1 VIPENVA
8 EFVQGPIFL
17 SIGARDETLRP
28 AHAWAVGAVVAPDRE
43 TVTCF
48 VVEERARKILP
59 HLDANGPVAMGAG
72 SPTHE
77 AYQLKGRYLSS
88 RPADEQERAFLKARR
103 NGWLA
108 LALRCG
114 YPEQIA
120 RPLILGFRHQP
131 AVAITFRVEEVFLQT
146 PGPDAGK
153 KIG

>member
-1 VIPENVA
+1 MIPEHVA
-8 EFVQGPIFL
+8 DFVQGPIFL